1 MENLITDIILCPDQQ
16 VKVRPVSMAQLTLA
30 GTYGNYALLLP
41 SFPRWSTKILTKLL
55 IINNIAQAEKLSL
68 R

>member
-16 VKVRPVSMAQLTLA
+16 VKVRLVSIAQLTPA
-30 GTYGNYALLLP
+30 DTYGNYALLLP